1 MLKAYP
7 NITLFLGCAVVAA
20 DVKNSVIRSI
30 TFIDVKTHKP
40 RSVCADY
47 FVDCTGDATLGW
59 FAGADYE
66 ITTNG
71 HMGMTNFWYVE
82 DTGTQT
88 QFPRCEWAID
98 LRDHWFPGRDATNVE
113 DGPKRLGCW
122 YWESGMEHDPIEFA
136 EEARDTNFR
145 AMYGAFDALKNT
157 DNGFYKTYKI
167 GHSSYIGGKRESRRL
182 LGDVILTKSEVLTN
196 YRYEDGCIPSTWQID
211 VHYAKKECYPAF
223 HEGDAFLTNAYYDS
237 FKHIPY
243 FVPYRCIYSR
253 NINNLFM
260 AGRNV
265 SVSHDALG
273 TVRVMRTCGVMGEVV
288 GYAAAL
294 CKKYGAAPREV
305 YSKYLGEFLESL
317 KPGKIRGK

>member
-1 MLKAYP
+1 
-7 NITLFLGCAVVAA
+7 LGHTVVSA
-20 DVKNSVIRSI
+20 DVKGGKIRDI

-40 RSVCADY
+40 KSARAEY
-47 FVDCTGDATLGW
+47 FADCTGDAVLGW
-59 FAGADYE
+59 LAGADYE

-71 HMGMTNFWYVE
+71 HMGMTNVWYVE
-82 DTGTQT
+82 DTGAETE
-88 QFPRCEWAID
+88 FPRCEWAID
-98 LRDHWFPGRDATNVE
+98 LAEHDFPGRKATNEE

-145 AMYGAFDALKNT
+145 AMYGAFDAMKNV
-157 DNGFYKTYKI
+157 DKGFYKTYKI

-196 YRYEDGCIPSTWQID
+196 YKYEDGCIPSTWQID

-223 HEGDAFLTNAYYDS
+223 HEGDAFLTNAYYDR
-237 FKHIPY
+237 FKHVPY

-253 NINNLFM
+253 NISNLFM

-273 TVRVMRTCGVMGEVV
+273 TVRVMRTCGLMGEIV

-294 CKKYGAAPREV
+294 CKKYSASPRGI
-305 YSKYLGEFLESL
+305 YADYLSEFLESL
-317 KPGKIRGK
+317 KLGRVSRHK